1 MVEEGRHREGDRA
14 RPQRQAHPGEHL
26 TGAGP
31 LTHRIRGTV
40 ELDDGQSRN
49 GPRGQGGA
57 DLRHGGAPGDT
68 DDDASRVSV
77 PTRPGGLVTLGT
89 TGLTRTDTS
98 APARLGQGL
107 DEIDHVRG
115 GDGGDLLEAVDLR
128 GALTHRDDMRADP
141 EDLRHPP
148 LQGAGT
154 PGLDEADPHDTLL
167 AGTCQ
172 EPGDGRA
179 RHPQVVGDHL
189 HRLALDVVHGGRLI
203 GAQEAAGVGGTGRA
217 PGRVSNGSA
226 SHVFLLAP
234 PDSALRRRG
243 RSTRLLRT
251 VGGNDPAA
259 CDIGCPVQ
267 ESRPH
272 SCADILVDTSKVSC
286 TFVHTPCAFS
296 HARRTVV
303 SATTQGPCER
313 EGTRWAPAPEAG
325 TRPASHPAPRSTP
338 TGPAQTH
345 QFRSHDT

>member
-98 APARLGQGL
+98 TPARLGQGL

-167 AGTCQ
+167 PGTGQ

-189 HRLALDVVHGGRLI
+189 HRLALDVVHGGRLV
-203 GAQEAAGVGGTGRA
+203 GAQETAGVGGTGRT
-217 PGRVSNGSA
+217 PGCVSNGSA
-226 SHVFLLAP
+226 SHVILLAP
-234 PDSALRRRG
+234 PGSARRRRG
-243 RSTRLLRT
+243 GSTRRLPAA
-251 VGGNDPAA
+251 GGNDPPA

-272 SCADILVDTSKVSC
+272 SCADILVETSKTAC
-286 TFVHTPCAFS
+286 TFVHTSCAFS
-296 HARRTVV
+296 HTQRTVV

-313 EGTRWAPAPEAG
+313 DGRQWAPEAG
-325 TRPASHPAPRSTP
+325 PRPASHPAPRSTQ
-338 TGPAQTH
+338 TGPAQPH